1 MADNNEYFWIMESK
15 YFGELCQS
23 KLHLLDVSVKLYS
36 NRKALAVTE
45 IATTIGL
52 TNVRPL
58 P

>member
-1 MADNNEYFWIMESK
+1 MESK

-23 KLHLLDVSVKLYS
+23 KLHLLDVSVTLYS